1 VPGDDFLGIDRSVL
15 KAAFRQTAPE
25 IRSLAGVDAEELRHP
40 ADLLAGGV
48 AALRSSSGDHV

>member
-1 VPGDDFLGIDRSVL
+1 MAVD

-25 IRSLAGVDAEELRHP
+25 IRSLAGVDAEELRQP
-40 ADLLAGGV
+40 ADLLPGGV